1 MELNEEKKRK
11 KLLAQHINP
20 WLLDTLSS
28 RPCTIT
34 TYSVLCC
41 IMFAIPIESLAIEHS
56 NSLRKLEVD
65 GLQRVFCPEMLEV
78 VFKLLRTASL
88 EVKRVVLQDITILMS
103 HSHEDNINLCSVLLN
118 QFGWPEWVLA
128 LLAQVPF
135 KSNFFNSSDLNVAA
149 GHSTN

>member
-1 MELNEEKKRK
+1 M
-11 KLLAQHINP
+11 
-20 WLLDTLSS
+20 
-28 RPCTIT
+28 
-34 TYSVLCC
+34 
-41 IMFAIPIESLAIEHS
+41 AIEHS

-118 QFGWPEWVLA
+118 QFGWPEWFLA
-128 LLAQVPF
+128 LLAQVIF
-135 KSNFFNSSDLNVAA
+135 MNRSVVVRI
-149 GHSTN
+149 